1 MNREKDEHFLINRYI
16 ELANMAYDRNIHT
29 CTDFLNMNEIDTFN
43 SIKGKLPPVNIEF
56 AGGNNYAERK
66 IIIFA
71 PLEAYYEFKV
81 PIVVLKIAPANPQ
94 YADVLTHRDFLGAI
108 LNLGIVRSK
117 IGDIFIKNNI
127 AYVYCLE
134 DIAKFISDNLTK
146 IKHTIVK
153 TDITDYK
160 DISITP
166 DFKEI
171 MGTIANVRLDS
182 LIATAFGSSRN
193 SIIPLIESG
202 KVFINSKMTT
212 NNGASIKDGDIISVR
227 GKGRFIFDGV
237 IKTTKKGR
245 NLIKIRLYS

>member
-1 MNREKDEHFLINRYI
+1 MGY
-16 ELANMAYDRNIHT
+16 
-29 CTDFLNMNEIDTFN
+29 C
-43 SIKGKLPPVNIEF
+43 
-56 AGGNNYAERK
+56 
-66 IIIFA
+66 
-71 PLEAYYEFKV
+71 
-81 PIVVLKIAPANPQ
+81 
-94 YADVLTHRDFLGAI
+94 LGAI

-117 IGDIFIKNNI
+117 IGDIFIKDNI

-160 DISITP
+160 DISVTP

-171 MGTIANVRLDS
+171 MGTIANIRLDS

>member
-1 MNREKDEHFLINRYI
+1 MDKEESFLKNRFSD
-16 ELANMAYDRNIHT
+16 LANSSYNRNIYT
-29 CTDFLNMNEIDTFN
+29 YTDFLNLNEISILN
-43 SIKGKLPPVNIEF
+43 SYKNQLPPVNVEL
-56 AGGNNYAERK
+56 AGGNDYAERR
-66 IIIFA
+66 ITVFSPVDI
-71 PLEAYYEFKV
+71 YYTQDL
-81 PIVVLKIAPANPQ
+81 PIKLIEIAPINSH
-94 YADVLTHRDFLGAI
+94 YADKLSHRDVLGAI

-117 IGDIFIKNNI
+117 IGDIFIKDNI

-153 TDITDYK
+153 TDITNYK
-160 DISITP
+160 DISVTP

>member
-1 MNREKDEHFLINRYI
+1 M
-16 ELANMAYDRNIHT
+16 
-29 CTDFLNMNEIDTFN
+29 
-43 SIKGKLPPVNIEF
+43 
-56 AGGNNYAERK
+56 
-66 IIIFA
+66 
-71 PLEAYYEFKV
+71 
-81 PIVVLKIAPANPQ
+81 
-94 YADVLTHRDFLGAI
+94 
-108 LNLGIVRSK
+108 
-117 IGDIFIKNNI
+117 
-127 AYVYCLE
+127 
-134 DIAKFISDNLTK
+134 
-146 IKHTIVK
+146 
-153 TDITDYK
+153 
-160 DISITP
+160 P

>member
-153 TDITDYK
+153 TDIQ
-160 DISITP
+160 I
-166 DFKEI
+166 
-171 MGTIANVRLDS
+171 
-182 LIATAFGSSRN
+182 
-193 SIIPLIESG
+193 
-202 KVFINSKMTT
+202 
-212 NNGASIKDGDIISVR
+212 
-227 GKGRFIFDGV
+227 
-237 IKTTKKGR
+237 
-245 NLIKIRLYS
+245 IKILV